1 MHAVFGAVRGVPER
15 PPSTGVGVAP
25 IGLLDMETGVEDMA
39 VFFFVKIAMS
49 FVLLLILVL
58 PFIDIGSQYHLSGTH
73 L

>member
-1 MHAVFGAVRGVPER
+1 MHAVFNAVRDVPER

-25 IGLLDMETGVEDMA
+25 IGLPDMETGEEDMA
-39 VFFFVKIAMS
+39 VFFFVKIAMP

-58 PFIDIGSQYHLSGTH
+58 PFIDVGSQYHLSGTR